1 MMHFIAEVEDA
12 RLHPDLDGDRLVT
25 VVLSAWSGN
34 HSGVGFR

>member
-12 RLHPDLDGDRLVT
+12 RLHPDLDGDRMVP
-25 VVLSAWSGN
+25 VLSARSGD